1 MELLPSDVRE
11 ILPPLYAREGN
22 KDPTVYA
29 KLFFPASRHT
39 WFVAEGAPEGDDL
52 IFLGHVICL
61 AEEWVY
67 YLGIP
72 N

>member
-1 MELLPSDVRE
+1 MKLLPADVRE
-11 ILPPLYAREGN
+11 ILPPLYAQEGD

-29 KLFFPASRHT
+29 KFFFPASRHT
-39 WFVAEGAPEGDDL
+39 RFVTEGSPEGDD
-52 IFLGHVICL
+52 FICS
-61 AEEWVY
+61 Y